1 MLRLWSAF
9 EIRESSRSVSYARTG
24 SSRPQLSTPIR
35 SLMHAVTDK
44 VHVTP
49 VQHIIVLSC
58 TNRKRKDAY
67 PHNQRLRDI
76 PPAPPRAR
84 AAAWIETVA
93 GVPAWGPA
101 RDLYLGEYWQAGL
114 DLARAAAHRSR
125 TEVYV
130 LSAGL
135 GLVRSDAAVPGY
147 AATFTRGHPDSVL
160 GQSESP
166 DAVRREWWD
175 ALAHWTGPGDRGS
188 PRKLSEVAGTPG
200 AHLLVCAGRD
210 YVGAAADDLRAAQDV
225 LGNDRLVIIGSG
237 DSPEGLADVW
247 VQCPGQLRMRFGGSM
262 SSTGVRVARAAL
274 EGLRPREF
282 LGAHRAREFIAA
294 SLRCTE
300 PLPRF
305 DRTRL
310 SDSDV
315 LAWIHSDAKAHPG
328 ASNKTA
334 ALRRLRDGGRAC
346 EQSRFGRLYDAAR
359 GEQR

>member
-1 MLRLWSAF
+1 MTT
-9 EIRESSRSVSYARTG
+9 I
-24 SSRPQLSTPIR
+24 
-35 SLMHAVTDK
+35 
-44 VHVTP
+44 
-49 VQHIIVLSC
+49 HIIVLSC

-67 PHNQRLRDI
+67 PENHRLRDV

-84 AAAWIETVA
+84 AAAWIECVA

-160 GQSESP
+160 GLGESP
-166 DAVRREWWD
+166 GAVRREWWD
-175 ALAHWTGPGDRGS
+175 ALAHWTGPGDCGS
-188 PRKLSEVAGTPG
+188 PRRLSEVARTPG
-200 AHLLVCAGRD
+200 AHVLVCAGPD
-210 YVGAAADDLRAAQDV
+210 YVDAAVDDLRAAQDV
-225 LGNDRLVIIGSG
+225 LGHDRLVIVGSG
-237 DSPEGLADVW
+237 DAPEDLANVW

-262 SSTGVRVARAAL
+262 ASTGVRVARAAL
-274 EGLRPREF
+274 EDLGPREF
-282 LGAHRAREFIAA
+282 LGPRRAREFIEA
-294 SLRCTE
+294 SLRRTE
-300 PLPRF
+300 ALPRW
-305 DRTRL
+305 DRARL

-315 LAWIHSDAKAHPG
+315 LAWINADTKAHPG

-334 ALRRLRDGGRAC
+334 ALRRLRDDGRAC

-359 GEQR
+359 GEPR